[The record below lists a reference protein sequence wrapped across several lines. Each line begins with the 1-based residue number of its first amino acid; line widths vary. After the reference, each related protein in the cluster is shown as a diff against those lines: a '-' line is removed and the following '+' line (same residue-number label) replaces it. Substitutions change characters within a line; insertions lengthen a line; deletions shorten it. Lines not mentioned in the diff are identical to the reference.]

1 MLMACAMER
10 NFFLDKERFIAQKFK
25 QYIRSLH
32 CQNAPVWDTPKRYK
46 SAYKN
51 IVSHPKR
58 SHEAKSYDYVATHV
72 G

>member
-46 SAYKN
+46 SAYRKN
-51 IVSHPKR
+51 S
-58 SHEAKSYDYVATHV
+58 
-72 G
+72 